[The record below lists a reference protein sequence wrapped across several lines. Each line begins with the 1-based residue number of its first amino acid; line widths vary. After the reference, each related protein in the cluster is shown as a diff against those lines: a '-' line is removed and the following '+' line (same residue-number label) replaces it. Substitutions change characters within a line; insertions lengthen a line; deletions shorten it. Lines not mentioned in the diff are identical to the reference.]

1 MKKIKIFILDILI
14 WAGIFILLS
23 SLWIVLEIVFD
34 GGVQKSISDSLIS
47 IIFVTIIWW
56 QIKKWIVVK
65 ESEDVNKFAFDS
77 QKGCRK

>member
-1 MKKIKIFILDILI
+1 MKKKKIFILDILI

-34 GGVQKSISDSLIS
+34 GRVQKSISDSLIS